1 MQHAVALKEVIGG
14 AIKHVVVANK
24 EIAGRLIDAR
34 QEERVTFL
42 PLKELNCTKI
52 EPSHL
57 EKV

>member
-1 MQHAVALKEVIGG
+1 VIGG

-52 EPSHL
+52 DPSHL